1 MPSRHRSRQRALQV
15 LFLLD
20 VRKQPVEEALRSYYD
35 SLCREER
42 EPENVHDLQP
52 DRFMEHLVEGAAAAA
67 ETIDRRISE
76 LSANWRIERM
86 PAVDRNILRLAIYEM
101 TEGLTPAP
109 VVIDEALELAK
120 RFSGDDS
127 ATFVNGILDAILR
140 GAPGPAAEPHTDG
153 GRPSGRAGLEPG

>member
-1 MPSRHRSRQRALQV
+1 V

-20 VRKQPVEEALRSYYD
+20 ARKLPVEDALRSYYEI
-35 SLCREER
+35 LNLETTA
-42 EPENVHDLQP
+42 PPDL
-52 DRFMEHLVEGAAAAA
+52 FMQRLVEGAAAAA
-67 ETIDRRISE
+67 EVIDRRISE
-76 LSANWRIERM
+76 HSEHWRLERM

-127 ATFVNGILDAILR
+127 AAFINGILDAVLR
-140 GAPGPAAEPHTDG
+140 GAPGPGAARTD
-153 GRPSGRAGLEPG
+153 P

>member
-20 VRKQPVEEALRSYYD
+20 VRKQPVEDALRSYYEMLNLD
-35 SLCREER
+35 ATA
-42 EPENVHDLQP
+42 PPDL
-52 DRFMEHLVEGAAAAA
+52 FMQQLVEGAVAAA

-76 LSANWRIERM
+76 RSEHWRLERM
-86 PAVDRNILRLAIYEM
+86 PVVDRNILRLAIYEM

-127 ATFVNGILDAILR
+127 AAFINGILDAVLR
-140 GAPGPAAEPHTDG
+140 GAPGPAAGPAE
-153 GRPSGRAGLEPG
+153 

>member
-20 VRKQPVEEALRSYYD
+20 VRKQPVEDALRSYYD
-35 SLCREER
+35 SLCRESLTEEKGPVR
-42 EPENVHDLQP
+42 P
-52 DRFMEHLVEGAAAAA
+52 DRFMEQLVQGAAAATEA
-67 ETIDRRISE
+67 IDRRISE
-76 LSANWRIERM
+76 HSQHWRLERM
-86 PAVDRNILRLAIYEM
+86 PTVDRNILRLAIYEM

-127 ATFVNGILDAILR
+127 AAFVNGILDAVLR
-140 GAPGPAAEPHTDG
+140 GTPGPPAEP
-153 GRPSGRAGLEPG
+153 PG